1 MKKHLLG
8 ALLLIITPA
17 AQATEVTI
25 TTESTYTLRHLY
37 IFAEGQDRPVNE
49 LEPWESSVTLDL
61 EPGQYHMAATLD
73 SDNGTTL
80 PLGASKTFTVNDTPT
95 TVAYTAAE
103 NYVPV
108 RFTVTDDNGRPL
120 EGITIDTGADETS
133 YLCFEYGFQ
142 VRTAA
147 DGTAETLA
155 APNKAFTCS
164 TYDGEK
170 HFASLQQRFS
180 TGPEGTDVALSY
192 AGYHRINLTVTG
204 YYVPEWDNPDNF
216 SGTAILRGENQFE
229 LEFTAGGTG
238 HTLWAVVPDGQYDL
252 LIRYP
257 HDADGHELV
266 ATTPVTVSHADVSQS
281 IDLAGARKVSFAPD
295 NISGEFTLYATSG
308 DRRVALTE
316 GVYPVYLLPGPYE
329 LAGAFYD
336 MSTDRR
342 YIFGHP
348 FQVSETTLDVD
359 IVTDLTLYHDVTFD
373 VTTAA
378 GCNGYQADVNGSKVA
393 YAEGLVQSL
402 PAIADGTYSYAMTDV
417 WVNEKRYVLPLTP
430 GGTFT
435 VSGADAVVPVD
446 LTDHR
451 FFTIHYTKDGK
462 EFYFNDMYLTDSEG
476 RRVHVENGGLN
487 GTGFGLR
494 PGTYRIS
501 GTLEFDLTGHVN
513 GTLTV
518 PDDCPGE
525 LTVDLTDGTTGIS
538 PSPTVRFGA
547 TVVAGGLKINAAT
560 GVVSVSLYDT
570 TGRHILTSQAADGQT
585 VSTTGLPTGTY
596 IVRLRQDATTQSL
609 KFIVP

>member
-336 MSTDRR
+336 MATERR

-348 FQVSETTLDVD
+348 FH
-359 IVTDLTLYHDVTFD
+359 VTDAALTVSVATDHALYHDVKLD
-373 VTTAA
+373 VSTARGKA
-378 GCNGYQADVNGSKVA
+378 GYQAYVNGSEVA
-393 YAEGLVQSL
+393 YAEGFIKSL
-402 PAIADGTYSYAMTDV
+402 PAIADGSYTYTVTNV
-417 WVNEKRYVLPLTP
+417 WVEKTQYVLPLTQE
-430 GGTFT
+430 GTFT
-435 VSGADAVVPVD
+435 VSGADVTVPVD

-451 FFTIHYTKDGK
+451 FFTLHYTRDGK
-462 EFYFNDMYLTDSEG
+462 DFDFSNMNLTDSEG
-476 RRVHVENGGLN
+476 RTVHVEQGGLS
-487 GTGFGLR
+487 GVRFGLR
-494 PGTYRIS
+494 PGTYRIN
-501 GTLEFDLTGHVN
+501 GTIEFDLTGSVS

-518 PDDCPGE
+518 PDDCPAE
-525 LTVDLTDGTTGIS
+525 LTVDFTGKPTGIADAHAETLTLRVTTDGLQ
-538 PSPTVRFGA
+538 VGA
-547 TVVAGGLKINAAT
+547 APGTAT
-560 GVVSVSLYDT
+560 LDLYDT
-570 TGRHILTSQAADGQT
+570 TGRRVLSKPATGGATI
-585 VSTTGLPTGTY
+585 STTHLPAGVY
-596 IVRLRQDATTQSL
+596 IARLRQGATTRNL
-609 KFIVP
+609 KFAIR